1 MYKKVKNQLIIKF
14 IVKQNQLFSITRG
27 NYIPL
32 FCFKYIHFDTKI
44 RKFVKKQIMNNR
56 VETALNE
63 QIKKEASSSQF
74 YLAMASW
81 AENNG
86 LNGTAKFMYSHS
98 DEERFHMLKLVKFVN
113 ERGGKAIIPAIEQ
126 PPVEFKN
133 LKNVFELLLSHE
145 ISVTDSINN
154 LVDICL
160 QEKDYTTHN
169 FVQWYVSE
177 QLEEEALAR
186 LVLDK
191 IKLIGNDNGGLYLF
205 DRDLESSIIQANNS
219 NQMNDGK

>member
-1 MYKKVKNQLIIKF
+1 
-14 IVKQNQLFSITRG
+14 
-27 NYIPL
+27 
-32 FCFKYIHFDTKI
+32 
-44 RKFVKKQIMNNR
+44 VKKQIMNNR
-56 VETALNE
+56 VEAALNE

-81 AENNG
+81 AECNG

-98 DEERFHMLKLVKFVN
+98 DEERFHMLKLIKFVN
-113 ERGGKAIIPAIEQ
+113 ERGGKAVIPAIDQ

-133 LKNVFELLLSHE
+133 LKNVFELLLTHE
-145 ISVTDSINN
+145 ISVTESINN

-186 LVLDK
+186 TVLDK
-191 IKLIGNDNGGLYLF
+191 IKLIGNDSGGLYLF
-205 DRDLESSIIQANNS
+205 DRDLESSIIQSSNS
-219 NQMNDGK
+219 NQMNEGK

>member
-1 MYKKVKNQLIIKF
+1 
-14 IVKQNQLFSITRG
+14 
-27 NYIPL
+27 
-32 FCFKYIHFDTKI
+32 
-44 RKFVKKQIMNNR
+44 MNAR
-56 VETALNE
+56 VEQALND
-63 QIKKEASSSQF
+63 QIQKEASSSQF

-86 LNGTAKFMYSHS
+86 LNGTAKFMYTHA

-113 ERGGKAIIPAIEQ
+113 ERGGKAIIPPIDQ
-126 PPVEFKN
+126 PPKEFN
-133 LKNVFELLLSHE
+133 DLTNVFELLLEHE
-145 ISVTDSINN
+145 KKVTESINN

-186 LVLDK
+186 MVLDK
-191 IKLIGNDNGGLYLF
+191 VKLIGNDKGGMYLL
-205 DRDLESSIIQANNS
+205 DRDLENS
-219 NQMNDGK
+219 DITTPATNTGSGQ